1 MGVFKK
7 LKGDDVRITPIR
19 VMFPGGTDS
28 NVNIAAVNKNKAG
41 KNSRSDF
48 SHTDTGTSNSS
59 LVYNSIRQLFYGA
72 FLTQNF
78 TRTGSAFESSVNGTL
93 EAKAQGEFSRFN
105 PSFQG
110 SLAYQRTGLSITED
124 LAHKVY
130 SIPTKNFGES
140 IAPGTFSATYGSIA
154 ITDDSN
160 GNLVNAANAI
170 QGNIFYDQGIAIA
183 LGGSTF
189 SAVSFSGSYTIYQSQ
204 YKCTTGPDEFN
215 LSMNP
220 SLGET
225 ATDYN
230 LSIVD
235 SPEFMPFVTTIG
247 LYNENQDLLAVAK
260 LSNPVQLNS
269 YADTNFI
276 VRLDL

>member
-28 NVNIAAVNKNKAG
+28 NETINAVNRNKAG
-41 KNSRSDF
+41 RNSRSDF
-48 SHTDTGTSNSS
+48 SYTDTGTSNSA
-59 LVYNSIRQLFYGA
+59 LAYNSIRQLFYGA

-78 TRTGSAFESSVNGTL
+78 TRTGSAFESSVNETL

-110 SLAYQRTGLSITED
+110 SLAYQRTGLSITYGV
-124 LAHKVY
+124 AHKVY
-130 SIPTKNFGES
+130 NIPTKNFGES
-140 IAPGTFSATYGSIA
+140 IVPGTFSATFGVA

-160 GNLVNAANAI
+160 GNLVNSSNAI
-170 QGNIFYDQGIAIA
+170 LGNIFYDQGIAIA
-183 LGGSTF
+183 PGAGSFT
-189 SAVSFSGSYTIYQSQ
+189 SVSFSGSYTIYQSQ

>member
-19 VMFPGGTDS
+19 VMFPGGTDG
-28 NVNIAAVNKNKAG
+28 NETINAVNENRAG

-48 SHTDTGTSNSS
+48 SYTDTGTSNSA

-93 EAKAQGEFSRFN
+93 EAKPQGEFSRFN

-110 SLAYQRTGLSITED
+110 SLAYQRTGLSTTSDAE
-124 LAHKVY
+124 HKVY
-130 SIPTKNFGES
+130 NIHAKNFGES
-140 IAPGTFSATYGSIA
+140 IVPGTFESNIGN
-154 ITDDSN
+154 DDKN
-160 GNLVNAANAI
+160 GNLKSGNNVV
-170 QGNIFYDQGIAIA
+170 GNIFYDQGIAITPGA
-183 LGGSTF
+183 VPF

-276 VRLDL
+276 IRLDL